1 MYVSEFLM
9 ETTTEYEKAPRF
21 QGELRKWHA
30 PSLHCASDNCL
41 VFPTSFSVINLLV
54 ISAVHV
60 SVDSPGFSI

>member
-30 PSLHCASDNCL
+30 PSWHCASDNLSGVPHEFFCYK
-41 VFPTSFSVINLLV
+41 
-54 ISAVHV
+54 
-60 SVDSPGFSI
+60 SIGY